1 MMYGYNPNTG
11 SGRVE
16 RGSGRRPVAVSSRG
30 RKIYINEPIERGSTV
45 QAAWER
51 VGDSLRVA
59 MGMEPQFRKRG

>member
-11 SGRVE
+11 SGRAK
-16 RGSGRRPVAVSSRG
+16 RGSGRRLVAVSSRG
-30 RKIYINEPIERGSTV
+30 RKIYLNDPVEQGSTV

-51 VGDSLRVA
+51 VGDSLRAA

>member
-1 MMYGYNPNTG
+1 MYGYNPDSG
-11 SGRVE
+11 SGQVK
-16 RGSGRRPVAVSSRG
+16 RGPGRRPVAVTSGR
-30 RKIYINEPIERGSTV
+30 RKIYLNDPVDRGSTV